1 MSTPD
6 IEHDLISQEAAKYLG
21 ISMQRL
27 RRLRK
32 NEKVVG
38 HQVGNTNLYT
48 YKIADLRNVD
58 LNYGRRGPKPK
69 K

>member
-1 MSTPD
+1 MSDTNL
-6 IEHDLISQEAAKYLG
+6 EHDLISQEAAKYLG

-27 RRLRK
+27 RRLRQSK
-32 NEKVVG
+32 KIKG

-48 YKIADLRNVD
+48 YKIADLRNVN
-58 LNYGRRGPKPK
+58 LEYERRGPKPK